1 VISWPF
7 GSVARTALAAAFVAL
22 ATSDLAARSSKW
34 VTLENCRLVPN
45 PANDGDSFHV
55 RVKRKEYIFRLYFV
69 DAPETDAALAD
80 RVAEQAK
87 YFGITVEQT
96 LKVGELAKSF
106 ITEKL
111 SHPFT
116 VRTCRQDALGRSK
129 SERFYAIIRAGNE
142 DLAEELVKN
151 GLARIYGASAKPVGL
166 FTVNAEWAKL
176 EQLQSDA
183 KGEKVGAWG
192 VNFGRMTVRSQKEG
206 GVPYD
211 PFGGFFHPLKTGST
225 NEAADLNQ
233 PKGRKGDRLRPSHK
247 LDINSVS
254 SADSVS
260 LIPETKLEVNTASR
274 AELENIPGIGPEIA
288 QRIIEARPFKSAD
301 DLRNVKGIG
310 GGKRFE
316 KIRPYFN

>member
-1 VISWPF
+1 VNLRPF
-7 GSVARTALAAAFVAL
+7 GSVARTALAGTFVAL
-22 ATSDLAARSSKW
+22 AISDLAARSRKW
-34 VTLENCRLVPN
+34 VTLENCRLIPN

-80 RVAEQAK
+80 RLEEQAK
-87 YFGITVEQT
+87 YFGVTVEQT
-96 LKVGELAKSF
+96 LEVGELAKSF

-151 GLARIYGASAKPVGL
+151 GLARIHGASAKPVGL

-192 VNFGRMTVRSQKEG
+192 VNFGRMTVRSKKEG
-206 GVPYD
+206 GTPYD
-211 PFGGFFHPLKTGST
+211 PFGGFFHPSETESIHSAVDSKRPKSSGPDALPP
-225 NEAADLNQ
+225 NHRLN
-233 PKGRKGDRLRPSHK
+233 
-247 LDINSVS
+247 I
-254 SADSVS
+254 
-260 LIPETKLEVNTASR
+260 NTASLDDLGR
-274 AELENIPGIGPEIA
+274 IPGVGPVLAE
-288 QRIIEARPFKSAD
+288 RIIAARPFKSAD
-301 DLRNVKGIG
+301 DLRGVKGMG
-310 GGKRFE
+310 DATYA